1 MILNNRE
8 DHVDEL
14 VKKSRQADENAG
26 LNGVIS
32 DFKKELN
39 LIQKLQK
46 IANDTK
52 DVVAKL
58 EEELHDCGIPI
69 SIGKRID
76 DMAQFDEG
84 LNTVIDQFGELKG
97 EEDEDEDMDDEFI
110 NPDTEA
116 EIRKLVVQ
124 IDKEIYG
131 F

>member
-1 MILNNRE
+1 
-8 DHVDEL
+8 V
-14 VKKSRQADENAG
+14 
-26 LNGVIS
+26 
-32 DFKKELN
+32 
-39 LIQKLQK
+39 
-46 IANDTK
+46 
-52 DVVAKL
+52 KL

>member
-1 MILNNRE
+1 M
-8 DHVDEL
+8 
-14 VKKSRQADENAG
+14 
-26 LNGVIS
+26 
-32 DFKKELN
+32 
-39 LIQKLQK
+39 
-46 IANDTK
+46 
-52 DVVAKL
+52 KL